1 MRQFQIAFIVLFTQT
16 AITNAELSAYAKP
29 INERQNSMQS
39 TSTRNFYLPTDEEDV
54 AINTGIAADPDTY
67 E

>member
-1 MRQFQIAFIVLFTQT
+1 
-16 AITNAELSAYAKP
+16 
-29 INERQNSMQS
+29 MQS